1 MTSALAWTFQP
12 DVRAPAALR
21 HHFTLHYAEI
31 CPRMGEDSLDTAVLL
46 LSELVTNAVQ
56 HGAGEIGVRVT
67 NRQGRL
73 RVAISDG
80 QTSLP
85 RVKPRDLESDH
96 GRGMQLVDA
105 LAVAWGVEPATPPDQ
120 GKSVWFE
127 VV

>member
-12 DVRAPAALR
+12 DERAPATLR
-21 HHFTLHYAEI
+21 HDFTRHYAEI
-31 CPRMGEDSLDTAVLL
+31 CPGMPADSVDTAVLL
-46 LSELVTNAVQ
+46 LSELVTNAVR
-56 HGAGEIGVRVT
+56 HGTGEIGVRVT

-80 QTSLP
+80 RASLP
-85 RVKPRDLESDH
+85 RLVPLNLESDH

-105 LAVAWGVEPATPPDQ
+105 LAVAWGVDTATPPAS